1 MKSQPS
7 SQLIDHWTDSMAA
20 HLPFAR
26 MHRSDVQQLA
36 RAATERYV
44 PPDGV
49 LLEPQES
56 VPTGLIFLRQGVAV
70 RRRPGEAGSQAG
82 FEVETGSLLPVAALM
97 AQRPVTSTY
106 TAMGDC
112 FCLVIPWPVAR
123 DLMVRSPVWADFLN
137 QRMLALVE
145 ASRQRWQQELQ
156 WQAQQ
161 QQNLEARLDELPA
174 RQPVTLPTSATL
186 REVLSLMHAQQVGS
200 VLLTDPADR
209 LCGIL
214 TRHDVLGRVAL
225 ADLSLD
231 QPVSDVMSQP
241 VLTIDAGCSVFD
253 AALMMSRHRVRHLP
267 VLMGDRLHSV
277 VSERDLFAQQNHSI
291 KHVSGAIAQAETLQQ
306 LQLAARQI
314 RQFTAHLMAQGL
326 QSRPL
331 TRLISQLNDNL
342 TARLIELELKRHGL
356 SSNQMCWLALGS
368 EGRGEQTIATDQ
380 DNALIYE
387 SNDPEGDQPSW
398 LAFAKD
404 VNLAL
409 DACGY
414 PLCSGGVMASNPPCC
429 LTLHQWKKRFA
440 LWIDQGSPQ
449 DLLKASVFF
458 DFRALAGR
466 ADWLDQLAVDV
477 RQQAMNT
484 PRFIKQWA
492 DNHLHMSVP
501 LNWHGGLETRREDE
515 HEVIDIKISGTA
527 LVVDAARILA
537 FAQGISAVSTVERL
551 EQAGV
556 LLGIPTDEYR
566 GWITAFDFLQSLR
579 LRHQMSPTAHTGKP
593 NWVPVDTLDQVDR
606 RVLKASLAAVRTLQ
620 QRLSLDYAR

>member
-1 MKSQPS
+1 MKPQPS
-7 SQLIDHWTDSMAA
+7 SQLIDHWTDSLAA

-26 MHRSDVQQLA
+26 MDRSDVQQLA
-36 RAATERYV
+36 CAATERYI

-49 LLEPQES
+49 LLEPQAG
-56 VPTGLIFLRQGVAV
+56 VPTGLIFLRQGRAV
-70 RRRPGEAGSQAG
+70 GRRLGGAGSDPG
-82 FEVETGSLLPVAALM
+82 FEVETGNLLPVAALM

-106 TAMGDC
+106 TALEDC

-123 DLMVRSPVWADFLN
+123 NLMARSPVWADFLN
-137 QRMLALVE
+137 QRMLAFVE

-156 WQAQQ
+156 LQAQQ

-174 RQPVTLPTSATL
+174 RQPVTQPSGASL
-186 REVLSLMHAQQVGS
+186 REVLGLMHARKIGS
-200 VLLTDPADR
+200 VLLTDEAGQ
-209 LCGIL
+209 LSGIL
-214 TRHDVLGRVAL
+214 TRNDVLDRVAL
-225 ADLSLD
+225 AGRSLD
-231 QPVSDVMSQP
+231 QPVSTVMSQP
-241 VLTIDAGCSVFD
+241 VLTIDAGSTVFD

-267 VLMGDRLHSV
+267 VLKGGRLHSV
-277 VSERDLFAQQNHSI
+277 ISERDLFALQNHSI
-291 KHVSGAIAQAETLQQ
+291 KHVSGAIAQAENLEQLQQ
-306 LQLAARQI
+306 AARQI

-356 SSNQMCWLALGS
+356 SASQMCWIALGS

-387 SNDPEGDQPSW
+387 SDDPERDQPIW
-398 LAFAKD
+398 LAFAKA

-414 PLCSGGVMASNPPCC
+414 PLCTGGVMASNAPCC
-429 LTLHQWKKRFA
+429 LTLDQWKKRFA
-440 LWIDQGSPQ
+440 QWIEQGSPQ

-458 DFRALAGR
+458 DFRSLAGR
-466 ADWLDQLAVDV
+466 ADWLEQLAVDV

-484 PRFIKQWA
+484 PRFIKQWV
-492 DNHLHMSVP
+492 DNHLHMGVP
-501 LNWHGGLETRREDE
+501 LNWHGGLETRREGD
-515 HEVIDIKISGTA
+515 HEVIDIKMSGTA

-537 FAQGISAVSTVERL
+537 FAHGVHAVSTADRL
-551 EQAGV
+551 EQAGAA
-556 LLGIPTDEYR
+556 LGIPTDEYR

-579 LRHQMSPTAHTGKP
+579 LRHQMGPAAQAGKP